1 MASKEEHPIH
11 PDDPGFLM
19 SRQLDGDLTPD
30 ERRQLD
36 ELLSRDAEADRQMR
50 EYARLDQLLGEWG
63 RAEPR
68 IEWGRFQRDVLAEIR
83 RRPAAS
89 RRTWNFVIRLGTPL
103 AAAAA
108 IALALWLPFGHEPN
122 PAATTQPFVVVR
134 IERPPVATPWGEGD
148 RAGAAP
154 GIRVAFARERETVVE
169 ETLPPRRIMLGAVT
183 RIDETWD
190 NPTHEARGTY

>member
-1 MASKEEHPIH
+1 MASKEEQPIH

-19 SRQLDGDLTPD
+19 SRRLDDDLTPE
-30 ERRQLD
+30 ERRRL
-36 ELLSRDAEADRQMR
+36 EALLSQDAEAERQMR

-68 IEWGRFQRDVLAEIR
+68 VEWGRFQQGVLAEIR

-89 RRTWNFVIRLGTPL
+89 RRTLNFVIRLGTPL

-108 IALALWLPFGHEPN
+108 IALALWLPFDHEPD
-122 PAATTQPFVVVR
+122 PAAMTRAFVAVM

-169 ETLPPRRIMLGAVT
+169 ETLPTRRIMLGAVT

-190 NPTHEARGTY
+190 NPSHETRGTY

>member
-1 MASKEEHPIH
+1 MASQEEQPIH

-19 SRQLDGDLTPD
+19 SRRLDDDLTPD

-68 IEWGRFQRDVLAEIR
+68 IEWGRFQRDVLAAIR
-83 RRPAAS
+83 RRPSAS
-89 RRTWNFVIRLGTPL
+89 RSPWNFVIRLGTPL

-108 IALALWLPFGHEPN
+108 IALALWLPFGHESN
-122 PAATTQPFVVVR
+122 PTAMAQPFVAVM
-134 IERPPVATPWGEGD
+134 IERPPATTPWGEGE
-148 RAGAAP
+148 RSGAAP
-154 GIRVAFARERETVVE
+154 DIRVAFARERDIVAE
-169 ETLPPRRIMLGAVT
+169 EALPPRRIMLGAVT

-190 NPTHEARGTY
+190 IPSHEARGTY